1 MEFQRQT
8 VRMEAVFTKS
18 VGGCMEEL
26 LRKLVGTKIDVNC
39 GTNVFYRGEV
49 MSSGGGILELRD
61 EDGREVFIAE
71 VRITAIS
78 PCKDQTSRPGFVV

>member
-1 MEFQRQT
+1 
-8 VRMEAVFTKS
+8 
-18 VGGCMEEL
+18 MEEL

-61 EDGREVFIAE
+61 EDGREVCIAE
-71 VRITAIS
+71 DRITAIS
-78 PCKDQTSRPGFVV
+78 PCKDQTSRPGFII

>member
-1 MEFQRQT
+1 
-8 VRMEAVFTKS
+8 
-18 VGGCMEEL
+18 MEEL

-49 MSSGGGILELRD
+49 MSAGSGILELRD

-71 VRITAIS
+71 DRIAAVS
-78 PCKDQTSRPGFVV
+78 PCKDLASRPGFIVQA